1 MAFQLQPPSARDLF
15 DVYLTQWPDVFLL
28 KAVGKKASTD
38 LLGER
43 GAGIWWVVPG
53 CGFLPKGTDS

>member
-28 KAVGKKASTD
+28 KAVGKKPSTD
-38 LLGER
+38 LLGET
-43 GAGIWWVVPG
+43 GAGIRWAVPG